1 MIKVLYLFMFRLIFI
16 LILFFC
22 YSCNNAKNDS
32 IDVNLI
38 NNPNTLDNPVKS
50 KLEGPI
56 LNFISKDHDFGLIT
70 EGEVVIHT
78 FKFKNTGNSPLIIS
92 EATGSCGCTTPSWS
106 GDPIKPGE
114 DGYIEVKF
122 DSDGRVGSNS
132 KTVTITANTIP
143 NKTYLKISANVKKL

>member
-16 LILFFC
+16 LILLFC
-22 YSCNNAKNDS
+22 YSCNNVQTDS
-32 IDVNLI
+32 IDVSLI
-38 NNPNTLDNPVKS
+38 NNPNTLDNPVQSKS
-50 KLEGPI
+50 EGHV

-70 EGEVVIHT
+70 EWEVVMHT

-92 EATGSCGCTTPSWS
+92 EAIGSCGCTTPSWS
-106 GDPIKPGE
+106 GDPIQPGE

-122 DSDGRVGSNS
+122 DSKGRAGSNS

>member
-1 MIKVLYLFMFRLIFI
+1 MEDLFKKI
-16 LILFFC
+16 
-22 YSCNNAKNDS
+22 YNNKGDIGKWAS
-32 IDVNLI
+32 LAEGYFVF
-38 NNPNTLDNPVKS
+38 P

-78 FKFKNTGNSPLIIS
+78 FKFTNTGNSPLIIS

-114 DGYIEVKF
+114 NGYIEVKF

>member
-1 MIKVLYLFMFRLIFI
+1 MFRLIFI

-22 YSCNNAKNDS
+22 YSCNNKKTDS

-50 KLEGPI
+50 KSEGPI
-56 LNFISKDHDFGLIT
+56 LNFISKDHDFGLIV
-70 EGEVVIHT
+70 EGEVVMHT

-92 EATGSCGCTTPSWS
+92 EAKGSCGCTTPSWS

-143 NKTYLKISANVKKL
+143 NKTYLKINANVKKL